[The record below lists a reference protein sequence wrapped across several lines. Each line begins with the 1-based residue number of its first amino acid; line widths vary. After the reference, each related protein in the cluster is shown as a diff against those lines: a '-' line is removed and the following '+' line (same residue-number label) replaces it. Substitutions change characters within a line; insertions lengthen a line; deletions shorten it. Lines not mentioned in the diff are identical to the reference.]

1 MEVMDEIE
9 AMEFGPKRGHPLFIV
24 ENFFKDFSLL
34 IIAVVIG
41 LIQED
46 MGVLYENLGV
56 LVVVLLGPIQRI
68 VQYFTTY
75 YTVDSEKLTVK
86 SGLFKKNQLEL
97 PLSTITTVDFSQNV
111 IHQVFGV
118 YRLNVDNASNISSTN
133 TKVRM
138 TFAKDDAF
146 AVRNLL
152 ISGRKG
158 LDGFN
163 LGEEG
168 ADLAREEGKR
178 LKVAAADLM
187 LLDLLKSKG
196 LFFLQ
201 LFTIVT
207 SALALFSVSLNDLL
221 IESAADAIYTMGIG
235 VAAVILLLAVFVISF
250 ICGMVGSLI
259 RYYGFEILDNGEAI
273 KIQYGL
279 LTKKKYTIQK
289 NRISGFYYD
298 QSILMRLFGMGS
310 LNLFAIGYGVGD
322 NESSEEPMVFPILK
336 EKQVRQAMAEILPQ
350 MAEESPYHRPKKGS
364 LHYFFY
370 GLGFVLALI
379 AAGISV
385 YCTVYVQHCQ
395 HVWILGAFIMIYSV
409 AGRLMEYKNAA
420 IYGNDENIS
429 LSYGG
434 FRKYTIFVKSSHVE
448 SVTAKASRWK
458 AGKGV
463 ASVTVSYLAPLAAAN
478 KIARNVPLEAFY
490 EVQSKLIY

>member
-1 MEVMDEIE
+1 
-9 AMEFGPKRGHPLFIV
+9 MEFGPKRGHPIFIV

-34 IIAVVIG
+34 LIAVVIG
-41 LIQED
+41 LIQGD
-46 MGVLYENLGV
+46 MRVLYENIGV

-111 IHQVFGV
+111 LHQVFGV
-118 YRLNVDNASNISSTN
+118 YRLNVDNASNISNTN

-138 TFAKDDAF
+138 TFAKEDAF
-146 AVRNLL
+146 VVRDLL

-168 ADLAREEGKR
+168 AALAGTEGKR
-178 LKVAAADLM
+178 IKVSAGDLM
-187 LLDLLKSKG
+187 LLGLLKSKG

-201 LFTIVT
+201 MFTVVT
-207 SALALFSVSLNDLL
+207 SALALFSVSLSNLL
-221 IESAADAIYTMGIG
+221 AESVADTIYTMGIG
-235 VAAVILLLAVFVISF
+235 MTAAILLLITFVISF
-250 ICGMVGSLI
+250 ICGMIGSLI

-289 NRISGFYYD
+289 NRISGFFYD
-298 QSILMRLFGMGS
+298 QSFFMRLLGVGS

-322 NESSEEPMVFPILK
+322 NGSSEEPMVFPLLK
-336 EKQVRQAMAEILPQ
+336 ADKVRQAMAEILPQ
-350 MAEESPYHRPKKGS
+350 MLEESVYHKPKKGS

-370 GLGFVLALI
+370 GLGFILALI
-379 AAGISV
+379 AAGVSI
-385 YCTVYVQHCQ
+385 YCTMYVDYCQ
-395 HVWILGAFIMIYSV
+395 QVWILGALILFYSV
-409 AGRLMEYKNAA
+409 TGRVLEYKNSA
-420 IYGNDENIS
+420 IYGNFENIS

-434 FRKYTIFVKSSHVE
+434 FRKTTIFVKATHVE

-458 AGKGV
+458 ERKGV

-478 KIARNVPLEAFY
+478 KVAKNVPIEAFD
-490 EVQSKLIY
+490 EVKTKLIY